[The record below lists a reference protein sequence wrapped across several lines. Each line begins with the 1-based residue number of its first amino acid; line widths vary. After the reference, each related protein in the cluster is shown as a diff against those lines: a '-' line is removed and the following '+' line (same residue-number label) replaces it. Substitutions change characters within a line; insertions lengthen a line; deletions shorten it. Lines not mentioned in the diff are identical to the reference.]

1 MHVRVNQAGQA
12 EVVSQIPPFAS
23 GSLGALRAHRRDL
36 AVLYLDANPF
46 TPLTGLHVQE
56 LATVYRQRR
65 CRSRKC
71 ETAEQGKS
79 RNKTTPHD
87 ISPPIMAMHGRQAED
102 CRFRCEN
109 LSVML

>member
-1 MHVRVNQAGQA
+1 MQVRLTQCGQQ
-12 EVVSQIPPFAS
+12 EVVSQIPPLAS

-36 AVLYLDANPF
+36 AVLSLDADTF
-46 TPLTGLHVQE
+46 APLTGLHVQE

-65 CRSRKC
+65 CWSCKC

-87 ISPPIMAMHGRQAED
+87 ISPLIMAIHGR
-102 CRFRCEN
+102 
-109 LSVML
+109 